1 MARVRLGLEAQRP
14 GDEESM
20 NAPKPIKLPTGQ
32 EPDKVCGSPP
42 PTFLT
47 SGSKTYVAAVDSLPC
62 RKEVAPAGV
71 IHLESQSKWHQG
83 AQPTALVSF
92 IARRS
97 QSSPLLTRAS
107 GGLQVEIVH
116 VPTAELQPVA
126 SEAAA
131 AAALVGLPTT
141 LGAPPAAWVATCA
154 ALHVT
159 RQLAVHHKAALQL
172 SLPEVRLARLCRLC
186 HRLLDARPRRAT
198 TMPQRTLQ
206 RLGGSAS

>member
-97 QSSPLLTRAS
+97 QSSA
-107 GGLQVEIVH
+107 
-116 VPTAELQPVA
+116 QPH
-126 SEAAA
+126 
-131 AAALVGLPTT
+131 
-141 LGAPPAAWVATCA
+141 APILRT
-154 ALHVT
+154 
-159 RQLAVHHKAALQL
+159 
-172 SLPEVRLARLCRLC
+172 RLAE
-186 HRLLDARPRRAT
+186 
-198 TMPQRTLQ
+198 
-206 RLGGSAS
+206 